1 MKRSIFLAAIATLA
15 AGSALA
21 QSSVTVYGRLNM
33 TAERFTANK
42 TTTYLL
48 NNNASRIGF
57 KGVEDMGGGL
67 KASFLIESGLSPDT
81 GAASGTFWGRESW
94 VGLEG
99 GFGKVRLGNM
109 GPTNAYFTT
118 ADYISMHN
126 HDTGTSED
134 KLYLYPGRATNMIA
148 YTSPNMGGLVVDA
161 QLGLSENSQFG
172 RTYVLT
178 GNYDAGPLHIGAS
191 YLQAGAGLSGTKT
204 KEYGL
209 RAIYEMGDLTF
220 GAYYLRN
227 EGNYSGLGL
236 GFGNI
241 KRDAIRGSVMYAMGP
256 GEVHLNVG
264 KAWGV
269 KNNRLT
275 AAANSALIRNDDAD
289 QFTVGYNYNLS
300 KRTKAYTY
308 YTRVTDDARLYT
320 GKYSTFALGVR
331 HNF

>member
-1 MKRSIFLAAIATLA
+1 MKRSIFLAAVATLA

-21 QSSVTVYGRLNM
+21 QSSVTVYGRLNV
-33 TAERFTANK
+33 TAERLRSNNQ
-42 TTTYLL
+42 TTFVL

-67 KASFLIESGLSPDT
+67 KASFLIESGFSPDT
-81 GAASGTFWGRESW
+81 GAASATFWGRESW

-148 YTSPNMGGLVVDA
+148 YTSPSFGGLVLDA

-178 GNYDAGPLHIGAS
+178 ANYDAGPLHIGAS
-191 YLQAGAGLSGTKT
+191 YLQEGAGVRGSKA

-209 RAIYEMGDLTF
+209 RALYELGDFTF
-220 GAYYLRN
+220 GAYYIFN
-227 EGNYSGLGL
+227 D
-236 GFGNI
+236 NI
-241 KRDAIRGSVMYAMGP
+241 GRAANQERHSARGSVMYTMGP
-256 GEVHLNVG
+256 GELHVNYG
-264 KAWGV
+264 KANGI
-269 KNNRLT
+269 KNNGI
-275 AAANSALIRNDDAD
+275 NNDDAS
-289 QFTVGYNYNLS
+289 QVTLGYNYNLS

-308 YTRVTDDARLYT
+308 YTRVNDDRRLYT
-320 GKYSTFALGVR
+320 GNYGTFALGVR

>member
-1 MKRSIFLAAIATLA
+1 MKRSIFLAAVATLA

-21 QSSVTVYGRLNM
+21 QSSVTVYGRLNV
-33 TAERFTANK
+33 TAERFRANN
-42 TTTYLL
+42 TTTHVL

-67 KASFLIESGLSPDT
+67 KASFLIESGFSPDT
-81 GAASGTFWGRESW
+81 GAASATFWGRESW

-99 GFGKVRLGNM
+99 AFGKVRLGNM

-148 YTSPNMGGLVVDA
+148 YTSPSFGGLVIDA

-178 GNYDAGPLHIGAS
+178 ANYDAGPLHLGAS
-191 YLQAGAGLSGTKT
+191 YLQTNAGVRGAKE

-209 RAIYEMGDLTF
+209 RALYELGDFTF
-220 GAYYLRN
+220 GAYYIFNDNVFRTN
-227 EGNYSGLGL
+227 NAERHS
-236 GFGNI
+236 
-241 KRDAIRGSVMYAMGP
+241 ARGSVMYTMGP
-256 GEVHLNVG
+256 GEVHFNYG
-264 KAWGV
+264 KANGI
-269 KNNRLT
+269 KNNGI
-275 AAANSALIRNDDAD
+275 NNDDAS

-308 YTRVTDDARLYT
+308 YTRVNDDRRLYT
-320 GKYSTFALGVR
+320 GNYGTVALGVR